1 MDNFVLYNILGKED
15 GIEPKD
21 RIKTQGQETS
31 EGSKG
36 NDPSE

>member
-1 MDNFVLYNILGKED
+1 MLYNVPGKED

-21 RIKTQGQETS
+21 RIGTQGQETT